1 MKRKA
6 ILILLTCVML
16 SFLLPPNAAAA
27 DGLVVGSTVELS
39 YEEKYI
45 GTDGKT
51 YKGGDIRTLH
61 VGTFM
66 SVCVEPNVKITNGSY
81 TVSNAQADPVILR
94 AIYYF
99 EQIKNN
105 TNYPDVYAALQYA
118 IWDPYGSWAPTDEYG
133 GVVGRPAE
141 AAYHYILQGLRS
153 GTPSADELNTIYDG
167 QYCMLDSPVGSQRQ
181 LCWARGINIPEQ
193 KGSIS
198 IEKFDEEGN
207 WLENAEFTV
216 YDSMGNYADFD
227 GNVGKGI
234 MSTAWDGSATTGTDA
249 LDFGTYTVVETKC
262 PEGYTATEADAEASG
277 AQLDVNGQLYW
288 TVTIDDTHR
297 NISIVSY
304 NSVELIDI
312 PVKKIW
318 DDESDKDGIRPD
330 SVTIR
335 LYDDEDVNIDEVT
348 ITGTGDEWT
357 YTFTDLPSIRE
368 GTLVTYYIEEVT
380 PSGYSSTVT
389 GSYETGFTITNKH
402 VPNKRTEVTVTKQW
416 KDSNNTW
423 GLRPDSV
430 TIRLLANGT
439 EVAHAVVSGSAT
451 ADSWTYTFTDLPIE
465 DGGAAI
471 TYTVTEDPVR
481 NYSTEIDGFTVT
493 NEFVPI
499 VPTGIEVDIAP
510 YAALMFVGAFGSAAL
525 MRKKDR

>member
-6 ILILLTCVML
+6 ILILLVGVML
-16 SFLLPPNAAAA
+16 SLFLPPNASAAV
-27 DGLVVGSTVELS
+27 GLVVGSTVTLS
-39 YEEKYI
+39 YEEKYV
-45 GTDGKT
+45 GTDGRT
-51 YKGGDIRTLH
+51 YHGGDVRNAS
-61 VGTFM
+61 VGTYQ
-66 SVCVEPNVKITNGSY
+66 SICIEWGVEYNGGTY
-81 TVSNAQADPVILR
+81 TVSDAKADPVILR
-94 AIYYF
+94 AIYYY
-99 EQIKNN
+99 EQIKYNAS
-105 TNYPDVYAALQYA
+105 YPDAYAGLQFV
-118 IWDPYGSWAPTDEYG
+118 IWDPAGSWAPGDVYS
-133 GVVGRPAE
+133 VKDRPAE
-141 AAYHYILQGLRS
+141 AAYHYILQGVKS
-153 GTPSADELNTIYDG
+153 GTPSDAELNAYFDG
-167 QYCMLDSPVGSQRQ
+167 KYCLLDSPVAGQRQ
-181 LCWARGINIPEQ
+181 FVWAKQVPFSA

-288 TVTIDDTHR
+288 TVTIDDLHR
-297 NISIVSY
+297 NISITVY

-402 VPNKRTEVTVTKQW
+402 VPNKRTEVTVTKKW
-416 KDSNNTW
+416 KDSGNTW

-439 EVAHAVVSGSAT
+439 EVAHAVVSGELT
-451 ADSWTYTFTDLPIE
+451 AESWTYTFTDLPIE

-493 NEFVPI
+493 NEYVPV
-499 VPTGIEVDIAP
+499 VPTGIALDIAP
-510 YAALMFVGAFGSAAL
+510 YAVLMLFGALGSVAL
-525 MRKKDR
+525 FRRKDR